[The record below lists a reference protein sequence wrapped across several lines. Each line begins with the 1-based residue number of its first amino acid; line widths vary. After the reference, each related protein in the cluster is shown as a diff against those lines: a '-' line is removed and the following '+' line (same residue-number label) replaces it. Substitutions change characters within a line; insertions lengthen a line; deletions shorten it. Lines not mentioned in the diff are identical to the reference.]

1 MPIRNIH
8 IELAYWADTEEDNR
22 LVIDAAMLGVID
34 TRAVAQTVIM
44 SGAKSRPPPTIKV
57 TIEDADGLP
66 REVIPEDWQAKRI
79 AEAEESTDDL

>member
-1 MPIRNIH
+1 
-8 IELAYWADTEEDNR
+8 
-22 LVIDAAMLGVID
+22 
-34 TRAVAQTVIM
+34 VAQTVIM